1 MSPKLIF
8 HSHGST
14 TTTLLFVVSIFL
26 VSWLL
31 TLKRRR
37 SNTRQLPPGPTKLPI
52 IGNLHQLGKSPHIS
66 LQKLSMDHGPLMH
79 LQLGCSPTLVISSAD
94 AARDVFKS
102 NDIAFSGRPALYAL
116 KKITYNLVDI
126 AFAPYG
132 EHWRQIRKMCM
143 LELLSVKRVN
153 SFWHEREV
161 VVTRVMDSIA
171 TRCHSPDPIDL
182 SAAML
187 TLTIDLTCR
196 TAFGEN
202 TDTAMSAQ
210 LDRNFNELDAFY
222 ESVIEEHVHGGRP
235 ESGDRDLVDVLIRLQ
250 KDPIDGMLMSSP
262 RHIKA
267 ILTDVFIAG
276 SDTSSAALVW
286 TMTELMKNPASM
298 KKAQDEVRKAV
309 QKNKHRVDE
318 TDLQHLHYLKLVIKE
333 SLRLHPPAP
342 LQVPRE
348 TIEDCNIRGYDIPA
362 KTRVFVNAR
371 AIGRDP
377 KYWKDPNDFRPERF
391 DDDDV
396 RMIDFRGQD
405 FQLLPFGLG
414 RRGCPGINFAY
425 VTIELTLA
433 NLLHRFDWTLPEGM
447 TAEDVDMEDRFGM
460 TMHKKIPLCLVAVDV
475 LGK

>member
-1 MSPKLIF
+1 
-8 HSHGST
+8 
-14 TTTLLFVVSIFL
+14 
-26 VSWLL
+26 
-31 TLKRRR
+31 
-37 SNTRQLPPGPTKLPI
+37 
-52 IGNLHQLGKSPHIS
+52 
-66 LQKLSMDHGPLMH
+66 
-79 LQLGCSPTLVISSAD
+79 
-94 AARDVFKS
+94 
-102 NDIAFSGRPALYAL
+102 
-116 KKITYNLVDI
+116 
-126 AFAPYG
+126 
-132 EHWRQIRKMCM
+132 MCM

-153 SFWHEREV
+153 SFWHEREE

-187 TLTIDLTCR
+187 ALTIDLTCR
-196 TAFGEN
+196 TAFGEKYGHGDIGGGRFHRILEE
-202 TDTAMSAQ
+202 TQTLLGGFCTADFFPRLAWVHNFTGFQAQ
-210 LDRNFNELDAFY
+210 LDRNFGELDAFY
-222 ESVIEEHVHGGRP
+222 ESVIEEHVRGGRP
-235 ESGDRDLVDVLIRLQ
+235 GSGDRDLVDVLIRLQ
-250 KDPIDGMLMSSP
+250 KNPIDGMLMSSP

-267 ILTDVFIAG
+267 ILTDIFIAG

-377 KYWKDPNDFRPERF
+377 KYWKNPNDFHPERF

-405 FQLLPFGLG
+405 FQLLPFGMG

-425 VTIELTLA
+425 LTIELTLA
-433 NLLHRFDWTLPEGM
+433 NLLHRFNWALPEGM

-475 LGK
+475 LGKLE